1 MTAQL
6 QQPQNGWASQAGG
19 APSLQLPYRTGN
31 EKNWCFKGY
40 PAFSEWMASDNDL
53 FIVRRFGTLSARVAL
68 MLQDRIS
75 RLSEELDKVDKEC
88 QNRCLHNGDFRGD
101 ESVFRQE
108 LLERIAVNLERY
120 NQFILNHAQMKARPD
135 ATKHQVGNVKAWLF
149 NNENAIREDEAA
161 FIEAEGDLVP
171 VVPRVKVPLRRL
183 IEKSDFMHLFRVNKA
198 KPNRSQSKTTI
209 YTEDTRVDKVVT
221 FTVISIGLGMLI
233 GPLWWLQ
240 QITAD
245 ESNLQ
250 IRLGIITGFIIGF
263 AGILSIV
270 TVAKPFE
277 VLAAT
282 AAYSAVLM
290 VFMQLGGPASGSGG

>member
-1 MTAQL
+1 MKSI
-6 QQPQNGWASQAGG
+6 GASKS
-19 APSLQLPYRTGN
+19 PIS
-31 EKNWCFKGY
+31 KGY

-53 FIVRRFGTLSARVAL
+53 FVVRKFGVLSARVAL

-75 RLSEELDKVDKEC
+75 RLSADLDIEDKQC
-88 QNRCLHNGDFRGD
+88 RDQFLHNGDFRGD
-101 ESVFRQE
+101 ESAHRQE
-108 LLERIAVNLERY
+108 LLEAIAVNLERY

-135 ATKHQVGNVKAWLF
+135 ATKHQVNNVKAWLF
-149 NNENAIREDEAA
+149 NNEHAIREDEAS

-171 VVPRVKVPLRRL
+171 VVPKIKVPLRRL
-183 IEKSDFMHLFRVNKA
+183 IERSDFMHLLRVNKSNG
-198 KPNRSQSKTTI
+198 PRSKTTI
-209 YTEDTRVDKVVT
+209 YTDDTRVDKVVT
-221 FTVISIGLGMLI
+221 FTVMSTGLGMLI

-250 IRLGIITGFIIGF
+250 SRLGIITGFIVCF

-270 TVAKPFE
+270 TVAKPFD

-290 VFMQLGGPASGSGG
+290 VFMQLGGAVSS